1 LLQIIHA
8 VSHRFFDIQAAGYPK
23 RCLPEKVIFIY
34 FHGDSFS
41 FYPPSQ
47 KTTGMPVDECK
58 KIAKLFAT
66 ARCHPKD
73 KADNRVVAEG
83 EDGYFNGTTGLPPQS
98 EI

>member
-1 LLQIIHA
+1 LN
-8 VSHRFFDIQAAGYPK
+8 IQAAGYPK

-34 FHGDSFS
+34 SHGDAFS

-73 KADNRVVAEG
+73 KTGILMGPRVYPWGSIGRRYAQREKYLV
-83 EDGYFNGTTGLPPQS
+83 NM
-98 EI
+98 